1 MMKSLPLALLTL
13 TSIAM
18 FSVGCQS
25 NEMESATANA
35 PDAAAGGAIPPTPV
49 GRQRT
54 ASGLQYE
61 MLRPGTG
68 MRPNRYSTVTVHYTG
83 KLTNGSVFDSSVQRG
98 QPATFSL
105 QQVVPGWQEGIP
117 LMQEGARFQFT
128 IPPHLGYGEAGS
140 PPKIGPNET
149 LIFDVELIRVHN

>member
-1 MMKSLPLALLTL
+1 
-13 TSIAM
+13 
-18 FSVGCQS
+18 
-25 NEMESATANA
+25 
-35 PDAAAGGAIPPTPV
+35 
-49 GRQRT
+49 
-54 ASGLQYE
+54 
-61 MLRPGTG
+61 